1 MNRFLFEIKNDKEKI
16 KKAASIQFSLEQP
29 AIIYYG
35 DEIGMNQE
43 KSIWDFS
50 EHGDLQAR
58 RPMNWSQQ
66 DKDLFSFYQKLI
78 EQKKRYCVNN
88 IN

>member
-1 MNRFLFEIKNDKEKI
+1 MT
-16 KKAASIQFSLEQP
+16 
-29 AIIYYG
+29 
-35 DEIGMNQE
+35 QE

-58 RPMNWSQQ
+58 RPMYWNQQ

-78 EQKKRYCVNN
+78 EQKKRYFINNVN
-88 IN
+88 